1 MTLTGVEPNWGVVS
15 REGFRAWEQAVHRLT
30 VVEEARALPGTLVAV
45 PTKARA
51 KQLGLSLESL
61 EAILLPALLASVQEL
76 QAQVDR
82 VLDMRMDNVRIVDL
96 RPDDEKRID
105 EAAILMMDA
114 FRENPDY
121 CPDLETALE
130 EIRELFDPDCIG
142 RVAVDE
148 QGTVLGLIGGRP
160 HYYGHAWE
168 LHPLAVRPEHQRK
181 GIGRALVAD
190 LEERVR
196 ERGALTFWLG
206 TDDED
211 DRTTLSAVDLYPNP
225 LEHLARIR
233 NLRGHPYEFY
243 RKMGFVIVGVIPD
256 ANGWGKPDIFMAKR
270 VGSRNE

>member
-1 MTLTGVEPNWGVVS
+1 LTLTGVEPNWGVVS

-121 CPDLETALE
+121 CPDLEPVMH
-130 EIRELFDPDCIG
+130 F
-142 RVAVDE
+142 
-148 QGTVLGLIGGRP
+148 RP
-160 HYYGHAWE
+160 
-168 LHPLAVRPEHQRK
+168 
-181 GIGRALVAD
+181 
-190 LEERVR
+190 
-196 ERGALTFWLG
+196 
-206 TDDED
+206 
-211 DRTTLSAVDLYPNP
+211 
-225 LEHLARIR
+225 
-233 NLRGHPYEFY
+233 
-243 RKMGFVIVGVIPD
+243 
-256 ANGWGKPDIFMAKR
+256 
-270 VGSRNE
+270 

>member
-1 MTLTGVEPNWGVVS
+1 VCLRGIWFFGEILMRTGNI
-15 REGFRAWEQAVHRLT
+15 RF
-30 VVEEARALPGTLVAV
+30 
-45 PTKARA
+45 
-51 KQLGLSLESL
+51 
-61 EAILLPALLASVQEL
+61 
-76 QAQVDR
+76 
-82 VLDMRMDNVRIVDL
+82 VDL
-96 RPDDEKRID
+96 CPDDEKRIN
-105 EAAILMMDA
+105 EAATLLMDA
-114 FRENPDY
+114 FREHSPDY

-130 EIRELFDPDCIG
+130 EIRELFDPGCIG
-142 RVAVDE
+142 RVAVDG

-190 LEERVR
+190 LEQRAR
-196 ERGALTFWLG
+196 ERGVLTLWLG

-211 DRTTLSAVDLYPNP
+211 DRTTLSSVDLYPNP

-243 RKMGFVIVGVIPD
+243 QKVGFVIVGVIPD

-270 VGSRNE
+270 V